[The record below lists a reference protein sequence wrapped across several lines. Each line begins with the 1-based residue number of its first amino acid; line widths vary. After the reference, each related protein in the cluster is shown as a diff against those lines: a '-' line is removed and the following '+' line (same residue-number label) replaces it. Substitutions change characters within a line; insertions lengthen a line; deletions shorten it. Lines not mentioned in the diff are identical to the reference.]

1 MYGRRSD
8 SQMRGFN
15 YCQSCA
21 SRSVNESPGRARR
34 APTAK
39 RPSLGEHF
47 DVVVGLSSHNARE
60 RLRFILGHALIRH
73 AQESGRQRLNVL
85 TSPL

>member
-1 MYGRRSD
+1 
-8 SQMRGFN
+8 
-15 YCQSCA
+15 
-21 SRSVNESPGRARR
+21 VNESPGRSADLHGE
-34 APTAK
+34 API
-39 RPSLGEHF
+39 LGEHF
-47 DVVVGLSSHNARE
+47 DIVVGLSSHNARE